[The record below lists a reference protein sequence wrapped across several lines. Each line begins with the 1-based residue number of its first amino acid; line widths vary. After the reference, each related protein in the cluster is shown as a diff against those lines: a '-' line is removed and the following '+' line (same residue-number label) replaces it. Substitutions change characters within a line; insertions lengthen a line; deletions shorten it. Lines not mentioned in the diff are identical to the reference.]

1 MTIRGM
7 KRAVALGVVSLI
19 ALGGLASCG
28 RDDPAAGAEDPA
40 VREAAKAAEAA
51 QADLDELRAELSDL
65 ESEFDDVRTDLDD
78 LRAQRK
84 NAAARIERV
93 AGRIWDSI
101 ASLRTALNEVEGTSA
116 EIAAAFGEARAAAR
130 ALSVLESRF
139 EYHLRN
145 DH

>member
-19 ALGGLASCG
+19 ALGGLTSCG
-28 RDDPAAGAEDPA
+28 RDEPAAAAEDRA
-40 VREAAKAAEAA
+40 ARETAKAAQAEVEELAA
-51 QADLDELRAELSDL
+51 GLEDL
-65 ESEFDDVRTDLDD
+65 ESELDEVRTELDDVRAD
-78 LRAQRK
+78 RK
-84 NAAARIERV
+84 DTAARIERV

-101 ASLRTALNEVEGTSA
+101 SSLRSALNDTEGLSA
-116 EIAAAFGEARAAAR
+116 EIDAALGEARAAAR